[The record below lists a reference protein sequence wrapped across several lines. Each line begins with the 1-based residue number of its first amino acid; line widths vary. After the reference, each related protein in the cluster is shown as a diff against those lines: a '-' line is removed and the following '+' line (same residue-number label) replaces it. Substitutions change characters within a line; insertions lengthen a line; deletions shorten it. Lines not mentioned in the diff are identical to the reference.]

1 MNRILLSLFLLFGLS
16 SFALAENEKVTI
28 KVFTGP
34 AVCESTNLLDFCE
47 ILVVVGAED
56 AVIELV
62 KDEDST
68 EDYQTFSGEWS
79 KDYSDERLDYSAKI
93 MVQKSITSA
102 HGHTYTTYWLG
113 AFTGPTQ
120 DTQGGLTMGGN
131 SITNLLAN
139 MTSAMSG
146 PLPKNGKFYR
156 SMLTFGNLT
165 VDSTENSIKIFQE
178 SVNK

>member
-1 MNRILLSLFLLFGLS
+1 MVLLFGLS

-28 KVFTGP
+28 KLFTGS
-34 AVCESTNLLDFCE
+34 AVCESTDLIDGCGNTVMTL
-47 ILVVVGAED
+47 GED

-79 KDYSDERLDYSAKI
+79 KNFSDERLEYSAKI
-93 MVQKSITSA
+93 MVQKAITSA
-102 HGHTYTTYWLG
+102 DGKTYTTYWLA

-120 DTQGGLTMGGN
+120 DTQGGLSMGGTT
-131 SITNLLAN
+131 ITNLLAN

-146 PLPKNGKFYR
+146 PLSKNGKFYR
-156 SMLTFGNLT
+156 SLLIFGNLT
-165 VDSTENSIKIFQE
+165 LDSKENSTKIIQK
-178 SVNK
+178 SVSK